1 MNLPFTIR
9 ILFEY
14 AGQSGKAALRQLPPK
29 NHILYLFC
37 ITVSSFLPVQT
48 PLESNS
54 QICISGKGNDSV
66 LLINLYFTL

>member
-29 NHILYLFC
+29 TIFFIYSASL
-37 ITVSSFLPVQT
+37 SSFLPVQI

-66 LLINLYFTL
+66 LLIDLYFTL